1 MPYHDKENSLLSRKP
16 TNRKLFKIL
25 CLLPEPDKD
34 LDISPI
40 SDFILE
46 RNHPVII
53 CIENAEAYVVVTVV
67 RVVIVTISYTA
78 VIGIVVPVTTAFHT
92 VRPAYSLYP

>member
-40 SDFILE
+40 SDFILK
-46 RNHPVII
+46 RNHPINI
-53 CIENAEAYVVVTVV
+53 CIENAEAYVVVTVA
-67 RVVIVTISYTA
+67 RVVVITISYTA